1 VSTDRTFSMRTGL
14 AASTVTPGS
23 TAPDTSL
30 TTPVIAP
37 CAKAAAG
44 RSNSDD
50 TSTSDRATTLEGI
63 RFLLGTPLISAPP
76 LPGARGATGFGHT
89 STDRIPPF
97 RY

>member
-1 VSTDRTFSMRTGL
+1 
-14 AASTVTPGS
+14 
-23 TAPDTSL
+23 L

-63 RFLLGTPLISAPP
+63 RFLLGTPRPDRPDQRSAA
-76 LPGARGATGFGHT
+76 ARRQGRRGSVTRQPTEYLHLGMRSENAPFG
-89 STDRIPPF
+89 DR
-97 RY
+97 